1 MTEKAYLMRQRK
13 IEQNYL
19 RQALKED
26 AGKGD
31 ITSRLLIPESC
42 YGRALVIARE
52 KGIFYGADIARKI
65 FKISGGVKI
74 RLFIKDGQ
82 SFDAGKALF
91 ELKGPVRGILE
102 GERTAL
108 NFLGHLCGVA
118 TRTKAFVKAVRKYG
132 VRILDTRKTTPL
144 LRGFEKKAVLA
155 GGGMNHRMGLYDEI
169 FVKENHRRYGR
180 LEKLK
185 RYARKFEMEVR
196 NLKEAAEALR
206 LKPRVILFDN
216 FTPAALKKAVG
227 FVRKLDRKI
236 ILEASGGITLENVR
250 AFAATG
256 VDWISTGSLTHSV
269 RSIDLS
275 LLIKD

>member
-1 MTEKAYLMRQRK
+1 MESKKAQR
-13 IEQNYL
+13 EL
-19 RQALKED
+19 FQAALLED
-26 AGKGD
+26 VGGGD
-31 ITSRLLIPESC
+31 VTSRLLIPA
-42 YGRALVIARE
+42 GALGKAFVTARE
-52 KGIFYGADIARKI
+52 SGIFYGVKETEEIFRILDRK
-65 FKISGGVKI
+65 VKI
-74 RLFIKDGQ
+74 RFLIKDGG
-82 SFDAGKALF
+82 SFKSGKVLF
-91 ELKGPVRGILE
+91 ELSGPVRSILE

-118 TRTKAFVKAVRKYG
+118 TRTNAFAKAVRKYG

-144 LRGFEKKAVLA
+144 LRDLEKKAVLA

-169 FVKENHRRYGR
+169 FVKENHRRYGH
-180 LEKLK
+180 LEKLQ

-196 NLKEAAEALR
+196 NLKEAAEAAR

-216 FTPAALKKAVG
+216 FTPAALKKAVV
-227 FVRKLDRKI
+227 FVRNHDPKI